1 MSRLL
6 PQSRRRKEYLAHRN
20 RLPRFEQLEDR
31 RLLTH
36 TPLAVGGAIHKP
48 WGPELSP
55 ALLANGNGGSKDQD
69 YDHRAD
75 QASEALIHEHEAP
88 TTRGQNDTQATSQFL
103 HGVGTGPGESRSID
117 ISGILGPQPRTIDPH
132 EDDGSI
138 TLANATGLSAG
149 QDGAVLVRGSIGDG
163 PHGSSGTGTGDYDFY
178 HLEMTAG
185 QVLTIDIAAAVLG
198 STLNTAVGI
207 YDSAGNLLSANDH
220 KSAWSWTSD
229 SLLRYVT
236 PAAGDYSVVVF
247 GSLPIVT
254 FDDLDP
260 QLVLPWYSGF
270 QADPFNAASGVG
282 VQTEGAYELTL
293 AVQTPDSVA
302 STGEDDGAIPLA
314 NPTGLV
320 GGSQGEVLF
329 TGEIGDGP
337 YGSSGA
343 GSGDF
348 DFYRLEA
355 VADQRLSVDVD
366 TPIPFF
372 DPWSNHPLLLADLD
386 PMVGIYDSA
395 GNLLV
400 RNDDDWSTWDA
411 RLDFIAPATGDY
423 YVAVG
428 STTYPIPFQF
438 PADPFDPSSGP
449 GVVSEGFYSLT
460 IALDDPVDVD
470 YYSLDLAAGD
480 VIDISV
486 NGAGRRSELFAP
498 DGTLAIASRV
508 DSDTVDYVLPP
519 PLFSDAEVKSIYQ
532 ITTAG
537 RYAVAISD
545 GVGAYEA
552 SVRLMRPALEEQ
564 PVYSHQV
571 VFVDFDGAVFDA
583 EATFVNSGA
592 KTEAFFAPLSA
603 FLERWGLTANDESAV
618 IDAILS
624 NLTQSIAQD
633 ISGVVGRGN
642 NGDFL
647 ISGRAGE
654 FQIEIL
660 NSRDHA
666 DPFGLYPNVARVIV
680 GGTAEETGLFGLLGI
695 AQHIDVGNL
704 VTNDTAAVLLD
715 ALSAPADEFRY
726 SVNAIPLGP
735 NVTIIDAIGTRVG
748 LIVAHELGHN
758 FGNWHV
764 DVYNDQLNVMDKFLR
779 LEFLGTDGVFG
790 TADDVPVLFG
800 MDGYAPWEV
809 FEGVED
815 TLNTI
820 AFGLSTGTKSGTYFD
835 FVTGTL
841 YVTGNI
847 DNGHKDQL
855 EIKSADSEIKVY
867 VNDELVLTRPA
878 AGVNR
883 VVLNGSSD
891 KDELDAS
898 HYNGPVT
905 LYGRGGKDELEGGIG
920 NDILVGGDG
929 DDELDGGA
937 GRDLLIGGDG
947 KDELE
952 GGGGDDLLIAGF
964 TAFDSNAKA
973 LDAILAE
980 WTSSRDYFTR
990 VTNLTGEG
998 FGPRA
1003 NDAYFLLAAGPLA
1016 TVFDDAD
1023 RDDLEGGSGRDW
1035 FFGRK
1040 SKRHQD
1046 NFADRWLDE
1055 ILTPT
1060 S

>member
-1 MSRLL
+1 
-6 PQSRRRKEYLAHRN
+6 
-20 RLPRFEQLEDR
+20 
-31 RLLTH
+31 
-36 TPLAVGGAIHKP
+36 
-48 WGPELSP
+48 
-55 ALLANGNGGSKDQD
+55 LANS
-69 YDHRAD
+69 
-75 QASEALIHEHEAP
+75 
-88 TTRGQNDTQATSQFL
+88 
-103 HGVGTGPGESRSID
+103 
-117 ISGILGPQPRTIDPH
+117 
-132 EDDGSI
+132 
-138 TLANATGLSAG
+138 TGLSAG

-220 KSAWSWTSD
+220 KSPWSSTSD
-229 SLLRYVT
+229 SLLQYVT

-247 GSLPIVT
+247 GSLPIHT
-254 FDDLDP
+254 LDDLNL

-293 AVQTPDSVA
+293 TVQTPDSVA

-320 GGSQGEVLF
+320 GGSQGAVLF

-355 VADQRLSVDVD
+355 VAGQRLSVDVN

-372 DPWSNHPLLLADLD
+372 DPWSNHPLLLSDLD

-411 RLDFIAPATGDY
+411 RVDFIAPATGDY

-428 STTYPIPFQF
+428 SSTYPIPFQF

-480 VIDISV
+480 VINISV

-498 DGTLAIASRV
+498 DGTLAIASRI
-508 DSDTVDYVLPP
+508 DSGVLDNNVLPP

-532 ITTAG
+532 ITAAG

-552 SVRLMRPALEEQ
+552 SVRLLRPALEEQ

-571 VFVDFDGAVFDA
+571 LFVDFDGAVLDA
-583 EATFVNSGA
+583 EVTLGYPGA
-592 KTEAFFAPLSA
+592 NTEAFFAPLSA
-603 FLERWGLTANDESAV
+603 FLERWGLTAGDEDAV
-618 IDAILS
+618 IDALLGD
-624 NLTQSIAQD
+624 LTERLAHD
-633 ISGVVGRGN
+633 VSGVVGRGN

-647 ISGRAGE
+647 ITGRAGE

-666 DPFGLYPNVARVIV
+666 DPFGLYPNACRVIV
-680 GGTAEETGLFGLLGI
+680 GGTEEETGLFGLLGI
-695 AQHIDVGNL
+695 AQYIDVGNL
-704 VTNDTAAVLLD
+704 VTNDTAVVLLD
-715 ALSAPADEFRY
+715 SLSDPADVYPY
-726 SVNAIPLGP
+726 SVNALPLGP
-735 NVTIIDAIGTRVG
+735 GVTIIDAIGGWVNT
-748 LIVAHELGHN
+748 IVAHELGHL
-758 FGNWHV
+758 FGNFHV
-764 DVYNDQLNVMDKFLR
+764 DSYNDRFDLMDYNDFGL
-779 LEFLGTDGVFG
+779 LGPDGLFG
-790 TADDVPVLFG
+790 TADDLPARFG
-800 MDGYAPWEV
+800 VDNYRPYEV

-820 AFGLSTGTKSGTYFD
+820 AFGLSTGTRSGTYFD

-847 DNGHKDQL
+847 DNGHRDEL
-855 EIKSADSEIKVY
+855 EVKSAGSEIKVY

-905 LYGRGGKDELEGGIG
+905 LYGRGGKDELAGGRG

-929 DDELDGGA
+929 DDELDGST

-964 TAFDSNAKA
+964 TTFDSNAKA
-973 LDAILAE
+973 LDAIMAE
-980 WTSSRDYFTR
+980 WTSSHNYLTR
-990 VTNLTGEG
+990 IANLTGNG
-998 FGPRA
+998 AGPRA